1 MEHPA
6 SDVNR
11 KSARKV
17 QVQKL
22 TLSKVDAR
30 YWLSR
35 IFKWQRSPNY
45 SMQIQFKGRRMAFSL
60 GTGNRDAAARRAAAI
75 YGDLLALGVERTL
88 ARHRAQRSERPTTL
102 ASIGEWIEAAQKVFD
117 GKPAS
122 FVGYARALRLIAAE
136 INRVKKTTSRFGRG
150 GGDYRRN
157 ADSLPLSILT
167 PEAIQ
172 RWRIAYVQ
180 TRGGG
185 NPAKQ
190 RAARITCNSL
200 VRLAR
205 SLFSARIRKFI
216 PGLILPEPLPFAGV
230 EFYPRE
236 SMRYQSKI
244 DPAALLKAAQD
255 RLALANSEA
264 FKALILALAAG
275 LRRGEIDRL
284 LWRQIDFRTGV
295 IRVEATEVADLKSE
309 DSAGE
314 VAIDA
319 TLCGLLQGFKAKA
332 RSQFVIEGPEE
343 EKAISRAWGHAYRC
357 TQTFDFL
364 SAWLREQGV
373 DGNKPLHTLRKEAG
387 AMVATRQGIYAA
399 SRFLRH
405 SDIQVTAMHY
415 ADHKER
421 VTVDLGA
428 WLRPENVVHMP
439 AAETQDSPPNRKRAR

>member
-1 MEHPA
+1 M
-6 SDVNR
+6 
-11 KSARKV
+11 
-17 QVQKL
+17 
-22 TLSKVDAR
+22 
-30 YWLSR
+30 
-35 IFKWQRSPNY
+35 
-45 SMQIQFKGRRMAFSL
+45 
-60 GTGNRDAAARRAAAI
+60 
-75 YGDLLALGVERTL
+75 
-88 ARHRAQRSERPTTL
+88 
-102 ASIGEWIEAAQKVFD
+102 
-117 GKPAS
+117 
-122 FVGYARALRLIAAE
+122 
-136 INRVKKTTSRFGRG
+136 KKNSSRFGRG

-157 ADSLPLSILT
+157 ADSLSLSILT

-172 RWRIAYVQ
+172 GWRISYVQ

-216 PGLILPEPLPFAGV
+216 PGLNLPEPLPFAGV

-244 DPAALLKAAQD
+244 DPAALLKTAQGK
-255 RLALANSEA
+255 LALDNTEA
-264 FKALILALAAG
+264 FKALILALGAG

-295 IRVEATEVADLKSE
+295 IRVEATEVGDLKSE

-314 VAIDA
+314 VAIDK
-319 TLCGLLQGFKAKA
+319 TLCGILQGFKAKT
-332 RSQFVIEGPEE
+332 RSQFVIEGPEQK
-343 EKAISRAWGHAYRC
+343 KASSRAWGQAYLLHP
-357 TQTFDFL
+357 L
-364 SAWLREQGV
+364 SIAFRHWLRKQGV

-387 AMVATRQGIYAA
+387 AMGETRQGMDAA

-421 VTVDLGA
+421 VVVDISAL
-428 WLRPENVVHMP
+428 LEPENVTP
-439 AAETQDSPPNRKRAR
+439 ISEAAEGAKEAICPPLRDVV